1 MSEKRRDNRNRI
13 LREGEY
19 QRKDGRYRFRYID
32 EDEYNYAL
40 IGSSS
45 DKYLWILSR
54 APILPEE
61 IKKKLLDVATRR
73 GYDVKKLIWVEQREK
88 CIQLAFGQE

>member
-1 MSEKRRDNRNRI
+1 MLEWDI
-13 LREGEY
+13 LNYLKKWRTNLRATSFFLSFYSDYYVLELD
-19 QRKDGRYRFRYID
+19 Q
-32 EDEYNYAL
+32 DEYNYAL

-61 IKKKLLDVATRR
+61 IKKKLLDAATRR

-88 CIQLAFGQE
+88 KIM

>member
-1 MSEKRRDNRNRI
+1 MKVSFFLSFYSDYYVLELD
-13 LREGEY
+13 
-19 QRKDGRYRFRYID
+19 Q
-32 EDEYNYAL
+32 DEYNYAL

-61 IKKKLLDVATRR
+61 IKKKLLDAATRR

-88 CIQLAFGQE
+88 KIM

>member
-1 MSEKRRDNRNRI
+1 MFVR
-13 LREGEY
+13 
-19 QRKDGRYRFRYID
+19 QRKDVLRYPIRKLKVSFFLSFYSD
-32 EDEYNYAL
+32 YYVLELDQDEYNYAL

-61 IKKKLLDVATRR
+61 IKKKLLDAATRR

-88 CIQLAFGQE
+88 KIM